1 MSSDRKLDHEAVR
14 TAQEFLLGRSV
25 RPGRAPERRGD
36 AVRKARP
43 TRAPEPYE
51 PSSAPTPPADTP
63 LPSETP
69 WLELTAP
76 DIRRTDSGWRARCI
90 HTRGVDSRHVND
102 ARYGGYVGSFIA
114 ALDARDRFYRERGM
128 AIPWEIEAVLDGERI
143 APEIVRR
150 KRSIVVRWQG
160 QEHVVSGDDAEEIA
174 TELALDLFVEFLGAL
189 QPQAPEP

>member
-1 MSSDRKLDHEAVR
+1 MSADRKLDSEAVR
-14 TAQEFLLGRSV
+14 TAQEFLLGRST

-36 AVRKARP
+36 VARRAP
-43 TRAPEPYE
+43 QTRAPEAGPA
-51 PSSAPTPPADTP
+51 SAPAPPYDVP
-63 LPSETP
+63 LPSATP

-90 HTRGVDSRHVND
+90 HSRGVDSRHVND
-102 ARYGGYVGSFIA
+102 VRYGGYVGSFIA
-114 ALDARDRFYRERGM
+114 ALDVRDRFYRERGM
-128 AIPWEIEAVLDGERI
+128 AIPAEIEAVLDGERM

-150 KRSIVVRWQG
+150 KRSLVVRWQG

-174 TELALDLFVEFLGAL
+174 TELALDLFVEFLGSL